1 MSKKKNLY
9 YKSILVVIYDDW
21 SVSILMFHAAD
32 VKLIICLV
40 SKMLIFKVILIESSW
55 RKMFRF
61 VAFCTCPECCCCV
74 PLCSEDVWWW
84 IGIDTDFCSV
94 PPWSSMTGQV
104 VTFIKCLCL
113 RGDNKAVV
121 LKHCCVSNTGS
132 VLTLKICLVRLSS
145 QQASNNTYF
154 SLPFFS
160 SIARK

>member
-21 SVSILMFHAAD
+21 SVSILMFHVVD

-113 RGDNKAVV
+113 RGDNKTVV
-121 LKHCCVSNTGS
+121 LTHCCVSNTGS

>member
-1 MSKKKNLY
+1 
-9 YKSILVVIYDDW
+9 
-21 SVSILMFHAAD
+21 
-32 VKLIICLV
+32 
-40 SKMLIFKVILIESSW
+40 MLIFKVILIESSW
-55 RKMFRF
+55 RKIAQSSSFYCSDWRGTGCGRSSADVVKTCGSDMFRF

-74 PLCSEDVWWW
+74 LLCSEDVWWW

-154 SLPFFS
+154 SQPFFS